1 MVTIAVHGGPAPRDA
16 VRGAVEWGR
25 VVVATLARG
34 VVVTLLGLALWA
46 AAPAVVG
53 WHPTT
58 VMTGSMEPRLR
69 PGDVVVSRPVPPA
82 ELRLG
87 QVLLAD
93 DPDQPRHLR
102 LHRAVTA
109 GPDGTIVTK
118 GDANSQRDSTPIA
131 RSAVHGVAVLRIPV
145 VATPIVWMRTGEWT
159 KVALLALVFAATLWL
174 CTVDGSL
181 RRAASSPGSSGSP
194 GDDGDDGDD
203 RTSGPDATSL
213 EALLAPPAPP
223 PSTRRSGRHVLV
235 RRDVGSHHDVGSR
248 RAVRQRQRR
257 RHRLGRGGA
266 VAAVLVVA
274 GSIGVLMPA
283 QAIGAPFTTTTVAR
297 TGTMTAATPAAPTAL
312 KCTPSGS
319 NAVTISWTAPA
330 DQPFGY
336 SVLANGTQV
345 TTAGPT
351 ATSSGLTPQGL
362 LDLGSTYKIQVRA
375 DFGSTLW
382 NTNTTS
388 TSFVNV
394 RVLNVLGLISVTCA

>member
-46 AAPAVVG
+46 AAPAVIG

-69 PGDVVVSRPVPPA
+69 PGDVVVSRPVPPTA
-82 ELRLG
+82 LRLG

-93 DPDQPRHLR
+93 DPDQTGHLR

-109 GPDGTIVTK
+109 GPDGTIVTR
-118 GDANSQRDSTPIA
+118 GDANPQRDSTPIA
-131 RSAVHGVAVLRIPV
+131 RSAVHGVAVLRIPE
-145 VATPIVWMRTGEWT
+145 VATPIVWMRAGEWT

-181 RRAASSPGSSGSP
+181 RRAASSSGSSGSSV
-194 GDDGDDGDD
+194 DDGGDGVDQ
-203 RTSGPDATSL
+203 GPGSHADGL
-213 EALLAPPAPP
+213 EALLAPAAPP
-223 PSTRRSGRHVLV
+223 PSTRRSGRHVLA
-235 RRDVGSHHDVGSR
+235 RRDVRSHHDVGPR
-248 RAVRQRQRR
+248 RAVRRRQRR

-283 QAIGAPFTTTTVAR
+283 QAIGVPFRTTTVNP
-297 TGTMTAATPAAPTAL
+297 TSSFTAAETPVAVTGL
-312 KCTPSGS
+312 TCTN
-319 NAVTISWTAPA
+319 NADNSVTISFAYAGATTPYSFDAMAGSNVVGTGPGTAR
-330 DQPFGY
+330 
-336 SVLANGTQV
+336 SVRVVGQSILSLGIPVNVAIRTNSGGTW
-345 TTAGPT
+345 T
-351 ATSSGLTPQGL
+351 ATSGMIAIKTAL
-362 LDLGSTYKIQVRA
+362 LSTNL
-375 DFGSTLW
+375 S
-382 NTNTTS
+382 
-388 TSFVNV
+388 
-394 RVLNVLGLISVTCA
+394 C